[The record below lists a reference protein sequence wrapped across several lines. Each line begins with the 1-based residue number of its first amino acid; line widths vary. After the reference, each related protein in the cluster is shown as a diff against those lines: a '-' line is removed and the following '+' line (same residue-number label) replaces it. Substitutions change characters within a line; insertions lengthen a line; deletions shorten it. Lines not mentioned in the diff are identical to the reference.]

1 MLADVDDGSA
11 EYKELDRG
19 SMRRNYRRVYR
30 QYPYRQVSCRIGIL
44 NIGFRR
50 ITGGNQ

>member
-1 MLADVDDGSA
+1 MLADVDYGSA

-19 SMRRNYRRVYR
+19 SMSRNYRH
-30 QYPYRQVSCRIGIL
+30 VSPISMSSVSRRIGIL
-44 NIGFRR
+44 NIGFPS